1 MTTTDNSTDHPENP
15 LRSAIIEA
23 LAVHA
28 PALPPNLIA
37 MVLTDILADF
47 TIYCKVPKHVFMEAV
62 SQVYDVNA
70 AYYAENP
77 RETTHVH

>member
-1 MTTTDNSTDHPENP
+1 MTITTDNTNHPESP

-23 LAVHA
+23 LAIHG

-77 RETTHVH
+77 RETPHVH